1 MLQTTGSTD
10 IKTSM
15 RLFVYYNNLFC
26 SRSFNKNMETVNKK
40 DGQWLYLY
48 EMFKKRI
55 AGGK

>member
-1 MLQTTGSTD
+1 
-10 IKTSM
+10 
-15 RLFVYYNNLFC
+15 
-26 SRSFNKNMETVNKK
+26 METVNKK